1 MSTTPQVP
9 NYRRYC
15 LLKRQ
20 EATINENTATA
31 AVWQAKQEAVSGSDL
46 PASFPYLVRL
56 AACFYTT
63 EEDLAGCTVGEL
75 SDLGAFT
82 PREAQQILT
91 ARDAL

>member
-1 MSTTPQVP
+1 MPQAIR

-20 EATINENTATA
+20 EAKVNDDTAL
-31 AVWQAKQEAVSGSDL
+31 VSLWQGKQEAESGSEL
-46 PASFPYLVRL
+46 PAAFPYRERL

-63 EEDLAGCTVGEL
+63 EEDLDGADVAEL

-82 PREAQQILT
+82 RREANRILS
-91 ARDAL
+91 AFNAL